1 VDAIRAT
8 ILAVPGIRGCH
19 NLRTRK
25 MGDLIGIDV
34 HIDVDAELTVQAA
47 HAIVQEAEVA
57 LRASHPVLS
66 LMTHID
72 PWRP

>member
-34 HIDVDAELTVQAA
+34 HIDVDAELTVK
-47 HAIVQEAEVA
+47 
-57 LRASHPVLS
+57 P
-66 LMTHID
+66 LM
-72 PWRP
+72 P